1 MSYIGASENQTGVPV
16 GNVRT
21 KHQGIIP
28 EPKGIV
34 AEPPR
39 EIPDEVR
46 TLHLI
51 IEDLDRLMSRLIER
65 LDPISCHTPQPCEK
79 NQEPPPNK
87 TSCGQ
92 SIREARTKIANVC
105 SRLSEQLEALEL

>member
-1 MSYIGASENQTGVPV
+1 MLETRTNYMHTTSNNLGGPLRATGVANAPQCIA
-16 GNVRT
+16 
-21 KHQGIIP
+21 K
-28 EPKGIV
+28 
-34 AEPPR
+34 APPR
-39 EIPDEVR
+39 EIPDEIR
-46 TLHLI
+46 TLHII
-51 IEDLDRLMSRLIER
+51 IEDLDKLVSRLVER
-65 LDPISCHTPQPCEK
+65 LDPISCHTPQPCEQ